1 MRYAVFEDVHP
12 ILVLV
17 NSRVLCYSL
26 EERGVFMKKVLVAL
40 LAVVLSFSLSGC
52 FFALLGGVSETS
64 KTITDASGGSLPIN
78 DESKTDAQKQT
89 AKVGQTV
96 TGNEWAITLTSAKVF
111 NEVKSDFFTDKP
123 GDGNVYLVLFFE
135 VENVSDEDDY
145 FNYFNIESYVDGYS
159 SSIKILLN
167 KPDGA
172 DTLTGNVAAGKK
184 MKGQL
189 SWEVPSEWEELEVS
203 YKNSLWKGDKAATFV
218 VTPDDIA

>member
-12 ILVLV
+12 VWALV
-17 NSRVLCYSL
+17 NPWVLCYSL
-26 EERGVFMKKVLVAL
+26 EERGVFMKKILVAL
-40 LAVVLSFSLSGC
+40 LAVVLSCSLSGC
-52 FFALLGGVSETS
+52 FFALLGGLSETS
-64 KTITDASGGSLPIN
+64 KTITDTS
-78 DESKTDAQKQT
+78 
-89 AKVGQTV
+89 VG
-96 TGNEWAITLTSAKVF
+96 AAP
-111 NEVKSDFFTDKP
+111 KSDEMKADFYTDKP
-123 GDGNVYLVLFFE
+123 GDGNVFLVLFFE

-172 DTLTGNVAAGKK
+172 GTLTGNVAAGKK

-189 SWEVPSEWEELEVS
+189 SWEVPSGWKELEVS